1 MDLSSASTYL
11 NNLLAKAGLLKGG
24 TTVNFHNPSSDDGS
38 TTRIINLVH
47 DLVTRREKEE
57 EQLEGLANTI
67 RTLRSDNAKLQQAN
81 EKLGKKCE
89 ELERKTFT
97 LEGQQNAFHSTLRT
111 SEAAAKSL
119 RDETTRLK
127 MVLQQVRNQFA
138 IDIRKRDVQLGK
150 IKEQLLNPRRN
161 PKNVNTIT
169 ITGTVPPAAADVG
182 PQSACGPDCMAQ
194 DTADALTELSQTL
207 ANEND
212 NLVSITRQTLSTL
225 NTIQGI
231 QDDCHFPPEE
241 ESGDAYL
248 SVCPQSFEA
257 LSEELQHSLE
267 SLREMINQ
275 PNYVAIEELQERDK
289 IIEEKEKE
297 IARQQVRIELVEE
310 EWRKAIEMV
319 KMWNQSMR
327 GKLPSTT
334 VAPIEA
340 TQERTVGGLE
350 QILEEDEEEEEE
362 DVRVQVQIQKKQA
375 YSAAE
380 QHVEER
386 RCVDPGNS
394 DDIFLDEEQLQREAS
409 MIVDEVGDAAEA
421 EEDEEQNLERMK
433 YMLEDM
439 DEEYD
444 AINREQFEENQGEK
458 DSERMEYDGT
468 EGTEALE
475 EPDDE
480 HQLEDEVPG
489 DEEAQIEM
497 DDEQDEEMEDK
508 EDLPDQEHLGGAL
521 EASINT
527 AALDSTPPPTSPP
540 KFPPHRPRRTPRTIK
555 TCNLDENVSPSP
567 LKLKSTPS
575 KWILNP
581 RRSPR
586 KALAPASPPSPIHT
600 KINRFLSDI
609 LQAESPAAPTE
620 SSKKA
625 TPKKKT
631 TKRAHFESPLI
642 QDTPELSTPK
652 RRNQGFTPPQFG
664 KFRDENTP
672 ATPRRT
678 LRVSNWRLEL
688 DTSGKGQ
695 ENTLDTPRRSSSKRL
710 ELDTP
715 GKGQENTLDTPR
727 RSSRA
732 SNKRFLLDTVGKG
745 QENTLDTPR
754 RSSRASNK
762 RFLLD
767 TPEQGEDETAG
778 TPRRTSRVP
787 KKRVLFDTPEQPA
800 SMRVSKRRKTPA
812 IKKHGGPM
820 RLDNKDD
827 EAFSH

>member
-24 TTVNFHNPSSDDGS
+24 TAVNFHNPSSDDGS

-57 EQLEGLANTI
+57 EQLESLANTI

-89 ELERKTFT
+89 ELERKNVT
-97 LEGQQNAFHSTLRT
+97 LEGQQNAFNSTLRT

-169 ITGTVPPAAADVG
+169 ITGTVPPAAADVA

-257 LSEELQHSLE
+257 LSEELQRSLE

-297 IARQQVRIELVEE
+297 IARLQARIEVVEE

-327 GKLPSTT
+327 GKLPSTA

-362 DVRVQVQIQKKQA
+362 EIRVQVQKKQV

-386 RCVDPGNS
+386 ERCEDPGNS
-394 DDIFLDEEQLQREAS
+394 GDIFLDEEQLQREAS
-409 MIVDEVGDAAEA
+409 MIVDEVGDDAEA
-421 EEDEEQNLERMK
+421 EEDEEQNQERMK

-439 DEEYD
+439 DGEYD
-444 AINREQFEENQGEK
+444 VVNREQFEEIQGEE
-458 DSERMEYDGT
+458 DSERMGHDGA
-468 EGTEALE
+468 EGSEALE

-480 HQLEDEVPG
+480 HQLEDEI
-489 DEEAQIEM
+489 A
-497 DDEQDEEMEDK
+497 
-508 EDLPDQEHLGGAL
+508 DLPDQEHPGGAL
-521 EASINT
+521 KASINT
-527 AALDSTPPPTSPP
+527 AALNSTPPPTSPP
-540 KFPPHRPRRTPRTIK
+540 NSPPHRPRRTPRTIK
-555 TCNLDENVSPSP
+555 TRNLDENVSPSP

-575 KWILNP
+575 KRIPNP

-586 KALAPASPPSPIHT
+586 KALAPASPSPIHT

-609 LQAESPAAPTE
+609 LQAPATPTE

-625 TPKKKT
+625 TPKKT

-642 QDTPELSTPK
+642 QDTPELGTPK
-652 RRNQGFTPPQFG
+652 RRNKGPTPPQFG
-664 KFRDENTP
+664 KFKDENTP
-672 ATPRRT
+672 TTPRRT
-678 LRVSNWRLEL
+678 SRVFNRKLEL

-695 ENTLDTPRRSSSKRL
+695 ENTLDTPRRTSGKSNKRL
-710 ELDTP
+710 ELDTLR
-715 GKGQENTLDTPR
+715 KGQENTLDTPR

-732 SNKRFLLDTVGKG
+732 SKKRV
-745 QENTLDTPR
+745 
-754 RSSRASNK
+754 
-762 RFLLD
+762 LLD

-800 SMRVSKRRKTPA
+800 STRVSKRRKTPA
-812 IKKHGGPM
+812 IKKHGGAM

-827 EAFSH
+827 EAFAH